1 MHLNLTILSFPG
13 HNDKPNLVKYHPVA
27 SGVLASSSLDLTVKI
42 WDINKAK
49 ALITLTGH
57 SEQVRKSKVKSCVL
71 QKKTADI
78 SRCHYWFPY
87 KMTSEKQA
95 QCF

>member
-57 SEQVRKSKVKSCVL
+57 SEQVRKSKVKSCVFQENSRHFAMPL
-71 QKKTADI
+71 LVSMQNDI
-78 SRCHYWFPY
+78 
-87 KMTSEKQA
+87 
-95 QCF
+95 

>member
-1 MHLNLTILSFPG
+1 MHLHLTILSFPG

-57 SEQVRKSKVKSCVL
+57 SEQVRKSKSQVL
-71 QKKTADI
+71 CAP
-78 SRCHYWFPY
+78 R
-87 KMTSEKQA
+87 KQPTFRNA
-95 QCF
+95 TTGFHAK

>member
-1 MHLNLTILSFPG
+1 MHLHLTILSFPG

-57 SEQVRKSKVKSCVL
+57 SEQVRRSKVNPMYPE
-71 QKKTADI
+71 KTANI
-78 SRCHYWFPY
+78 LRCHY
-87 KMTSEKQA
+87 
-95 QCF
+95 

>member
-1 MHLNLTILSFPG
+1 MHLHLTILSFPG
-13 HNDKPNLVKYHPVA
+13 HNDKPNVVKYHPVA

-57 SEQVRKSKVKSCVL
+57 NEQVRRSKVKSCL
-71 QKKTADI
+71 PP
-78 SRCHYWFPY
+78 R
-87 KMTSEKQA
+87 KQPTFCDA
-95 QCF
+95 TTCFDAK

>member
-1 MHLNLTILSFPG
+1 MHLHLTIILSFPG

-57 SEQVRKSKVKSCVL
+57 NEQVRC
-71 QKKTADI
+71 
-78 SRCHYWFPY
+78 
-87 KMTSEKQA
+87 KMTSENQAEKQA
-95 QCF
+95 EKFHTDDASLPRSG